1 MVLQYDTGSGNITL
15 SFSTPFPTLDQNG
28 SNNTNTLPDGCNDDC
43 LFKANLDKIFAI
55 LTIVIT
61 PPGLLGN
68 ILTIT
73 VLTHKSMRSSTNN
86 YLCALAIWDTVVI
99 LTALHLISLY
109 ILFPTLTYAVPF
121 VYPVGLTAQTATI
134 WITVSFTVERYIAV
148 CHPLKATSMCTIRR
162 ARVVLGCVTI
172 CSWIYNLPRWFEYTL
187 DVPPGIPA
195 PMVTTEFGKNIV
207 FKEIYFIW
215 LYLPVMCIIPLS
227 VLAVLNVFL
236 VRAVRESQRQRSDM
250 NVRQSRENN
259 VTIMLVSVVVVFI
272 ICQVPALVY
281 NVAYAINQD
290 DVNHVKSYFLL
301 SSCRNYLVV
310 VNSTVNFLLYCAFG
324 QKFRR
329 TFIRIICPCC
339 LTDGIG
345 RQHSFSHASNQGH
358 GAGQVRTHAK
368 NRYFKIPTNSA
379 GKAPQTNSPQCEI
392 DRQGSHKNTTLSS
405 LSSNELTLSTVE
417 NKQFQLIRSADDHF
431 SEVTSKPIAE
441 EYEMSDLHIA
451 SDTEIEHDADSQDT
465 VLRHLISDK
474 DSFCIYRVDFK
485 KMKNGVVI

>member
-1 MVLQYDTGSGNITL
+1 MAIKYDPASGNITL
-15 SFSTPFPTLDQNG
+15 SFSTEENL
-28 SNNTNTLPDGCNDDC
+28 TNITVPPLPPPGGGVDVM
-43 LFKANLDKIFAI
+43 LFKADLDYIFAI

-73 VLTHKSMRSSTNN
+73 VLTHKSMRSSTNK
-86 YLCALAIWDTVVI
+86 YLTALAIWDTVVI
-99 LTALHLISLY
+99 LTALHLMSLSIIFP
-109 ILFPTLTYAVPF
+109 ILLYAIPF
-121 VYPVGLTAQTATI
+121 VYPVGLTGQTATI

-148 CHPLKATSMCTIRR
+148 CHPLKAASMCTIRR
-162 ARVVLGCVTI
+162 ALVVIGGVTLG
-172 CSWIYNLPRWFEYTL
+172 SWIYNLPRWFEYTL
-187 DVPPGIPA
+187 DVPPDVNATI
-195 PMVTTEFGKNIV
+195 VSTDLGKNII

-227 VLAVLNVFL
+227 VLAILNVFL
-236 VRAVRESQRQRSDM
+236 VRAVRESQKQRADM

-281 NVAYAINQD
+281 NVAYAINQKY
-290 DVNHVKSYFLL
+290 VNEVKSYFLL

-339 LTDGIG
+339 LSDAIG

-368 NRYFKIPTNSA
+368 NRYFKIPTSS
-379 GKAPQTNSPQCEI
+379 GKTTREHDGSPQCEI
-392 DRQGSHKNTTLSS
+392 NRQGSNKNTTLSS
-405 LSSNELTLSTVE
+405 LSSNELTLSHVE

-431 SEVTSKPIAE
+431 SDVTSKPIAE
-441 EYEMSDLHIA
+441 EFEMTDMHIA
-451 SDTEIEHDADSQDT
+451 SDNEIEHDGDSQDT

-474 DSFCIYRVDFK
+474 DSFCVYRVDFK
-485 KMKNGVVI
+485 KLKNGVVI